1 MSNKTNQIYQ
11 LVKEAIGS
19 GVALEAKDIRELRA
33 RSKKASSLFK
43 SVFWVGIVIFNLA
56 LWLPLP
62 VEINKTTLYVVAFLA
77 LIIAIVV
84 PIFGLKKHQVNL
96 ELLKVTKQAL
106 KKKTAS
112 EAGKVYID
120 QVKKQDRPFILA
132 EFELLNGSKW
142 VTKADESDVSRQF
155 L

>member
-11 LVKEAIGS
+11 LIKEAIGNRA
-19 GVALEAKDIRELRA
+19 ALEAKDIRELRA
-33 RSKKASSLFK
+33 RSKQATVLFK

-77 LIIAIVV
+77 LVIAIVV
-84 PIFGLKKHQVNL
+84 PIFGLKKHQVSL
-96 ELLKVTKQAL
+96 ELLKVTTRAL

-112 EAGKVYID
+112 VAGKVYID
-120 QVKKQDRPFILA
+120 QVKKQDRPFIVA

-142 VTKADESDVSRQF
+142 AAKADESDV
-155 L
+155 

>member
-1 MSNKTNQIYQ
+1 MSNKTNQISQ
-11 LVKEAIGS
+11 LVKEAIGN
-19 GVALEAKDIRELRA
+19 GAALEAKDIRELRA
-33 RSKKASSLFK
+33 RSKKASALFK

-62 VEINKTTLYVVAFLA
+62 VEINKTTLYVIAFLA

-112 EAGKVYID
+112 EAGRVYID
-120 QVKKQDRPFILA
+120 QVKKQDRPFIVA
-132 EFELLNGSKW
+132 EFEFLNGSKW
-142 VTKADESDVSRQF
+142 ATNPEDSDV
-155 L
+155 

>member
-11 LVKEAIGS
+11 LIKEAIGNRA
-19 GVALEAKDIRELRA
+19 ALEAKDIRELRA

-62 VEINKTTLYVVAFLA
+62 VEINKTTLYVIAFLA
-77 LIIAIVV
+77 LVIAIVV

-112 EAGKVYID
+112 VAGKVYID
-120 QVKKQDRPFILA
+120 QVKKQDRPLIVA

-142 VTKADESDVSRQF
+142 AAKADESDV
-155 L
+155 

>member
-11 LVKEAIGS
+11 LVKEAIGN

-33 RSKKASSLFK
+33 GSKKATALFK
-43 SVFWVGIVIFNLA
+43 SIFWVGIVIFNLA

-62 VEINKTTLYVVAFLA
+62 VEISKTTLYVVAFLA
-77 LIIAIVV
+77 LAVAIIV

-142 VTKADESDVSRQF
+142 AAKADESDV
-155 L
+155 

>member
-1 MSNKTNQIYQ
+1 M
-11 LVKEAIGS
+11 
-19 GVALEAKDIRELRA
+19 
-33 RSKKASSLFK
+33 
-43 SVFWVGIVIFNLA
+43 
-56 LWLPLP
+56 
-62 VEINKTTLYVVAFLA
+62 EINKTTLYVVAFLA

-142 VTKADESDVSRQF
+142 VANAEDSEV
-155 L
+155 